1 MIVAII
7 WFFICLGMG
16 IQAKSVG
23 LALGFWLF
31 TVIFVGL
38 SMGGSNDKPQYY
50 GTQDIYYRNLRK
62 KRKEK
67 EDKKGTIEIIEK
79 EC

>member
-23 LALGFWLF
+23 LALGVWLF
-31 TVIFVGL
+31 TVIFVVL
-38 SMGGSNDKPQYY
+38 SMGGPNDKPQHY
-50 GTQDIYYRNLRK
+50 GTQDIYYYNLRK
-62 KRKEK
+62 ERKEK

-79 EC
+79 ER